1 MKWKVIKAR
10 FQSPPTSMYIYI
22 YNIYIWLEIHYKLPF
37 SIAMLV
43 YLYILVIKYRNSMRI
58 PSFDARLEALRG
70 LRALHHA
77 LGAGRRSRG
86 SGAAPSPRGCGLR
99 KLFGKGSPWEIHGK
113 IWEIHGKTWENP
125 AKICKNGDLNGK
137 SHINCWNTLDL
148 RWLKHQPWWKKWD
161 LTWSKHQ
168 EWWKHCDC
176 GKIVCQPWRSC
187 NKQNPSTWQMKTK
200 QLKAPI

>member
-1 MKWKVIKAR
+1 MK
-10 FQSPPTSMYIYI
+10 FPIYEMESHKSQVPVTTNQYVHI
-22 YNIYIWLEIHYKLPF
+22 YIYIWLEIHYKLPF

-77 LGAGRRSRG
+77 LGAGRRSRALAQLLLRADAACG
-86 SGAAPSPRGCGLR
+86 SSLER
-99 KLFGKGSPWEIHGK
+99 EIHGK

-148 RWLKHQPWWKKWD
+148 RWLKHQPWWK
-161 LTWSKHQ
+161 S
-168 EWWKHCDC
+168 E
-176 GKIVCQPWRSC
+176 I
-187 NKQNPSTWQMKTK
+187 
-200 QLKAPI
+200 